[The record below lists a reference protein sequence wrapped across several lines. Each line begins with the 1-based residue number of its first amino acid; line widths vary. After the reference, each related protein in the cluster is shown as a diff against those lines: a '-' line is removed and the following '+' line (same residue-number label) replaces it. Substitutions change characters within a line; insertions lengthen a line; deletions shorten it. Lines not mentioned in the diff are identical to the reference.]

1 MIRCFFCSNAK
12 EFIKYDCF
20 HIHSLRYLVD
30 VIEVS
35 ICVLCQQ
42 PFAAGDM
49 ILEQRLVADTQFCNV
64 CFTEFMMEQGDINIF
79 SSIR

>member
-1 MIRCFFCSNAK
+1 M
-12 EFIKYDCF
+12 
-20 HIHSLRYLVD
+20 
-30 VIEVS
+30 S

-49 ILEQRLVADTQFCNV
+49 ILEQRLVADTQFCNM